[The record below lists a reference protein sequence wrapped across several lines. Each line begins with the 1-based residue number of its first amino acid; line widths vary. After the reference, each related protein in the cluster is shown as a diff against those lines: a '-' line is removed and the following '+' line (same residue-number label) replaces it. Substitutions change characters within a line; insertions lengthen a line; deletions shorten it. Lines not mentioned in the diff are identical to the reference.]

1 MGNDNNKETTIIK
14 EEHIRKIFNA
24 YSSIKDFLIKYIYGK
39 ENISIDNGIEV
50 YLVSTK
56 SIPNFIRLLKEQYKI
71 EIKDESELLKMEE
84 KLRDKFKKYVIEK
97 DIVIYNSFQDCSKI
111 INDEENNEFIIVD
124 ETFFKN
130 LNINEGKYRNKE
142 VKINEIN
149 KEEKSIKILFPVS
162 EKMIG
167 AKEKQKGYFQFCEI
181 IENSITVEPN
191 IIYQSI
197 ITIQRKNES
206 SMLDNDIENQNI
218 FMNNSSLIRSIVY
231 CLLNIKSFYDYFINN
246 EINETD
252 KFSIIF
258 HSIAN
263 QKKNKNY
270 NFDITDLI
278 KVINNYN
285 INSPKNIMEI
295 IYNNIHLELK
305 ENKENILTKIM
316 TQDKDDPDPVIEVCN
331 TCNKFEKMGKSIV
344 SDIFYFQDLI
354 TNQSQNTGKILNY
367 KSSMRNNIIFP
378 LKEIIKFKNN
388 SSELNI
394 FDCFDYLTSKKIAIN
409 DDGYYYNK
417 NNSVNSIYS
426 INSTKEILTIY
437 LDREDDFKNEINFI
451 LDFDIDLSKYFFN
464 KEIKHNFELIGF
476 CSFYKDKKICFPFY
490 KNYEDN
496 IWYYYDGLSI
506 KIYSNNLSIGAP
518 FLLFYKVIP
527 NKI

>member
-1 MGNDNNKETTIIK
+1 MGNDNNKETT
-14 EEHIRKIFNA
+14 KIFNA

-56 SIPNFIRLLKEQYKI
+56 SIPNFIRLLKEQYKT

-84 KLRDKFKKYVIEK
+84 KLRDKFKEYVAEK
-97 DIVIYNSFQDCSKI
+97 DIVIYNSFQECSKI

-149 KEEKSIKILFPVS
+149 KEKKSIKILFPVS

-181 IENSITVEPN
+181 IEDSITVEPN

-197 ITIQRKNES
+197 ISVQMKNENTIS
-206 SMLDNDIENQNI
+206 DNDIENQNI

-231 CLLNIKSFYDYFINN
+231 CLLNIKSFYDYFRKN

-378 LKEIIKFKNN
+378 LKEIIKFKNK

-476 CSFYKDKKICFPFY
+476 SSFYKDKKICFPFY

>member
-1 MGNDNNKETTIIK
+1 MGNDNNKEKTIIK
-14 EEHIRKIFNA
+14 EENIRKIFNA

-56 SIPNFIRLLKEQYKI
+56 SIPNFIRLLKEQYKS

-84 KLRDKFKKYVIEK
+84 KLRDKFKEYVIEK
-97 DIVIYNSFQDCSKI
+97 DIVIYNSFQECSNI

-162 EKMIG
+162 ENMIS

-246 EINETD
+246 EINETN
-252 KFSIIF
+252 KFSIIW
-258 HSIAN
+258 IVL
-263 QKKNKNY
+263 
-270 NFDITDLI
+270 LI
-278 KVINNYN
+278 VI
-285 INSPKNIMEI
+285 
-295 IYNNIHLELK
+295 
-305 ENKENILTKIM
+305 
-316 TQDKDDPDPVIEVCN
+316 
-331 TCNKFEKMGKSIV
+331 
-344 SDIFYFQDLI
+344 
-354 TNQSQNTGKILNY
+354 
-367 KSSMRNNIIFP
+367 
-378 LKEIIKFKNN
+378 
-388 SSELNI
+388 
-394 FDCFDYLTSKKIAIN
+394 
-409 DDGYYYNK
+409 
-417 NNSVNSIYS
+417 
-426 INSTKEILTIY
+426 
-437 LDREDDFKNEINFI
+437 
-451 LDFDIDLSKYFFN
+451 
-464 KEIKHNFELIGF
+464 
-476 CSFYKDKKICFPFY
+476 
-490 KNYEDN
+490 
-496 IWYYYDGLSI
+496 
-506 KIYSNNLSIGAP
+506 
-518 FLLFYKVIP
+518 
-527 NKI
+527 